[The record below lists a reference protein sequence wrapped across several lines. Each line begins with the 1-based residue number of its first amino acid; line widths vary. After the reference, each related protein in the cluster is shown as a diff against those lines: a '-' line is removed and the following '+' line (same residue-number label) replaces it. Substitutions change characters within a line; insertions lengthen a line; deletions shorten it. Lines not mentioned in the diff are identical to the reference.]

1 MHSPSARAL
10 LAAVVDYA
18 GLFPPA
24 ALSMPEAVAEYA
36 AAAAGRDAW
45 MLGRFVLTAARLPE
59 CAEVMGFAAAPAEGW
74 RLSAIVRDGSQPDCD
89 AVSAFNAASAD
100 HHAIVDTIECKPQT
114 LDGIDWLAE
123 AFGPSFDVYVEVTTG
138 AEAPRWLERVG
149 ERGLNG

>member
-36 AAAAGRDAW
+36 AAQRGSDAW

-59 CAEVMGFAAAPAEGW
+59 FAEVMASMAAPAAVW
-74 RLSAIVRDGSQPDCD
+74 RLSAIVRDGSQVDRD
-89 AVSAFNAASAD
+89 AIGAFNAASAD
-100 HHAIVDTIECKPQT
+100 HHAIVDTIEV
-114 LDGIDWLAE
+114 
-123 AFGPSFDVYVEVTTG
+123 SRSG
-138 AEAPRWLERVG
+138 ACSSLERCLKRFHSDFGVAF
-149 ERGLNG
+149 RLP